1 MNLEPRWT
9 QEGIS
14 LARLALALLLLAHG
28 SVHAALL
35 FQERFEGPGYEN
47 SGWVEIGLPDPD
59 YNAPALEGTNSLHLA
74 GVELVRRSFSY
85 SDNFHLYFRVLWNR
99 WDAYNNVIDWE
110 DATTATTASIY
121 ADNDKLLLLHGRA
134 SALGRTSILEN
145 TVYHLWL
152 DWTRG
157 SGVDGTMQLFLSTD
171 GFKPAEPEAVLT
183 NGTGTAVDRMY
194 VGPASPGADVVFDS
208 FLVSDGPMGDTPDAN
223 RVPTLSE
230 VSNQTMD
237 QDTSLSP
244 IGLTVS
250 DAETEAA
257 ALVLTAWSSDPALV
271 PANALVLG
279 GSGRSRTLTITPSP
293 GAIGVTT
300 ITLRLSDG
308 NRMANGAFLLTVR
321 STNQPPGSEF
331 FLTEWFD
338 GPGYETPGWEE
349 IGTPN
354 PDYTNIV
361 LEGSES
367 LHCSGP
373 QLIRRPFRSDGGFHF
388 YLEARWNT
396 YAPYNTVLLWEDAS
410 TSISACLY
418 ADLDRLLLVHGQA
431 SALGTTRI
439 EEGTAYHLWVD
450 WALGTGSNGT
460 MQLFISTNGTKP
472 LTAEAMI
479 MDGTGL
485 AVDRLYVGPS
495 GAGPDML
502 FDRLLAS
509 SQPIGSNPNPHLA
522 PIQILL
528 APRDTLGL
536 VGRAA
541 VLRVAAGSDLP
552 LRYQWEKA
560 GVEIPGAT
568 NDSLSFAALHFS
580 DAGYFAVRLDNG
592 EIVVRAGASLEV
604 LPALPRPRFTSIQH
618 NGLHPVLTFGVV
630 SGATY
635 HVEYRDSASGLEW
648 LLLATITG
656 TGGTESVV
664 DPGEMTP
671 SRVYRVWAE

>member
-1 MNLEPRWT
+1 
-9 QEGIS
+9 
-14 LARLALALLLLAHG
+14 
-28 SVHAALL
+28 
-35 FQERFEGPGYEN
+35 
-47 SGWVEIGLPDPD
+47 
-59 YNAPALEGTNSLHLA
+59 
-74 GVELVRRSFSY
+74 
-85 SDNFHLYFRVLWNR
+85 
-99 WDAYNNVIDWE
+99 
-110 DATTATTASIY
+110 
-121 ADNDKLLLLHGRA
+121 
-134 SALGRTSILEN
+134 
-145 TVYHLWL
+145 
-152 DWTRG
+152 
-157 SGVDGTMQLFLSTD
+157 
-171 GFKPAEPEAVLT
+171 
-183 NGTGTAVDRMY
+183 
-194 VGPASPGADVVFDS
+194 
-208 FLVSDGPMGDTPDAN
+208 
-223 RVPTLSE
+223 
-230 VSNQTMD
+230 
-237 QDTSLSP
+237 
-244 IGLTVS
+244 
-250 DAETEAA
+250 
-257 ALVLTAWSSDPALV
+257 V
-271 PANALVLG
+271 PANALVLA
-279 GSGRSRTLTITPSP
+279 GSGSSRTLTITPSP

-308 NRMANGAFLLTVR
+308 NRMASGAFLLTVR
-321 STNQPPGSEF
+321 STNHASGSEF
-331 FLTEWFD
+331 FLAEGFD

-354 PDYTNIV
+354 PDYTNLV

-373 QLIRRPFRSDGGFHF
+373 QNIRRPFKSDRDFHF
-388 YLEARWNT
+388 YFQAQWNT
-396 YAPYNTVLLWEDAS
+396 YDTYNAVLVWEDAS
-410 TSISACLY
+410 GSISACVY
-418 ADLDRLLLVHGQA
+418 ADFDRLLLVHGQA

-472 LTAEAMI
+472 LTAEAMVTN
-479 MDGTGL
+479 GTGL

-495 GAGPDML
+495 GAGPDMV

-509 SQPIGSNPNPHLA
+509 TQPIGSNPDPA
-522 PIQILL
+522 PIQILH
-528 APRDTLGL
+528 APRHTVGL

-580 DAGYFAVRLDNG
+580 DEGYFAVRLDNG
-592 EIVVRAGASLEV
+592 EILVRAGASLEV

-656 TGGTESVV
+656 TGETESVV
-664 DPGEMTP
+664 DPEGMTP